1 MEHKIIEYW
10 LNNQF
15 VSFNWIAK
23 IFEIST
29 FEVGLIIER
38 YKKKPYIIME
48 SKINEM
54 EIPDKCILKSKTW
67 FIWNYDLE
75 VFEPKKY
82 SITQIELIVLDLIL
96 KQLTSKEISLLLNKS
111 ARSIEKHRESI
122 LYKTNSKNSIGLV
135 YFAIKNKL
143 IFIK

>member
-1 MEHKIIEYW
+1 
-10 LNNQF
+10 
-15 VSFNWIAK
+15 
-23 IFEIST
+23 
-29 FEVGLIIER
+29 
-38 YKKKPYIIME
+38 
-48 SKINEM
+48 M

-67 FIWNYDLE
+67 LIWNYDLE

-82 SITQIELIVLDLIL
+82 NITQTELIILDLIL
-96 KQLTSKEISLLLNKS
+96 KQLTSKEIAVLLCKS
-111 ARSIEKHRESI
+111 IRTIEKHRESI